1 MKRFCFTAFFLAVF
15 LTITCSISCKSYP
28 PSFKI
33 SDLYRTS
40 DTSVEFSEC
49 NHLITIKPKNFSDS
63 DSKIGLIFYPG
74 GRVEYQAYLPLL
86 TKCAKKGFCCILVKM
101 PFDYAVF
108 DIGAAGKVLKDHP
121 EIEQWYIAGHSLGGA
136 MAASYASRHAD
147 KLKGVILLAAYSTR
161 DISNSG
167 LKVLSIYGSKDGVLK
182 LDHYEKYKKNL
193 PAVENG
199 FTEIIIEGGNHAQ
212 FASYGAQKNDFMAEI
227 KSDEQQAITAAAI
240 AEMAGLE

>member
-15 LTITCSISCKSYP
+15 LTIACSISCKSYP
-28 PSFKI
+28 PSFKV
-33 SDLYRTS
+33 SEFYLNN

-49 NHLITIKPKNFSDS
+49 NHLISIKPKNFSDS
-63 DSKIGLIFYPG
+63 ELNKGLIFYPG

-86 TKCAKKGFCCILVKM
+86 TKCAQKGFCCVLVKM
-101 PFDYAVF
+101 PFDYAIF

-136 MAASYASRHAD
+136 MAASYASRHTD
-147 KLKGVILLAAYSTR
+147 KFKGLILLAAYSTH
-161 DISNSG
+161 DISASG

-193 PAVENG
+193 PELNNG
-199 FTEIIIEGGNHAQ
+199 LKEIIIEGGNHAQ
-212 FASYGAQKNDFMAEI
+212 FASYGAQKDDFMAEI
-227 KSDEQQAITAAAI
+227 KSDEQQSITAAAI
-240 AEMAGLE
+240 AEMAGL